1 VSLIL
6 IADDNPHAH
15 RMGRQILSQEG
26 YEVATT
32 SNGDE
37 TLQYLAE
44 NHPDL
49 VLVDTRMPGPSGF
62 EVCRRIKRHPKLN
75 HVKVVLLAGP
85 LEPFD
90 PAQAE
95 AAGSDGVLHKPLDA
109 YSLIDTVKTLIGEA
123 RVRETA
129 RDAEP
134 VASLRVLDR
143 AAVPAELAEAPEP
156 GAHFSSAS
164 SADLDPFGAAVQAA
178 LSEGPDEGLREEL
191 VRHAINE
198 VLTAAMP
205 TLVDTL
211 TQRVLER
218 LKQL

>member
-1 VSLIL
+1 
-6 IADDNPHAH
+6 
-15 RMGRQILSQEG
+15 MGRQILSQEG

-44 NHPDL
+44 NQPDL
-49 VLVDTRMPGPSGF
+49 VLADTRMPGPSGF
-62 EVCRRIKRHPKLN
+62 DVCRRIKRHPKLN

-109 YSLIDTVKTLIGEA
+109 YSLIDTVKSLIGEA
-123 RVRETA
+123 RAKETVRDT
-129 RDAEP
+129 EP
-134 VASLRVLDR
+134 AASLRVLNR
-143 AAVPAELAEAPEP
+143 STAPVELPDAPEP
-156 GAHFSSAS
+156 AQNTAS
-164 SADLDPFGAAVQAA
+164 QAKEELDPFGAAVQAA
-178 LSEGPDEGLREEL
+178 LGDEQDEGRREEL
-191 VRHAINE
+191 VRQAVAE
-198 VLTAAMP
+198 VLTAALP

-218 LKQL
+218 LRQL

>member
-1 VSLIL
+1 
-6 IADDNPHAH
+6 
-15 RMGRQILSQEG
+15 MGRQILSQEG

-32 SNGDE
+32 ANGDE

-44 NHPDL
+44 NEPDL

-62 EVCRRIKRHPKLN
+62 EICRRIKRHPKLN
-75 HVKVVLLAGP
+75 LVKVVLLAGP

-90 PAQAE
+90 PAHAE

-109 YSLIDTVKTLIGEA
+109 YSLIDTVKSLIGESRA
-123 RVRETA
+123 KETSQ
-129 RDAEP
+129 DAEP

-143 AAVPAELAEAPEP
+143 STSPAELSEAPEP
-156 GAHFSSAS
+156 GAHYSAESSGN
-164 SADLDPFGAAVQAA
+164 LDPFGAAVQAA
-178 LSEGPDEGLREEL
+178 LGDDQEEGLQEEA
-191 VRHAINE
+191 VRQAVNE

-218 LKQL
+218 IKQL

>member
-1 VSLIL
+1 MSLIL

-26 YEVATT
+26 YEVATA

-44 NHPDL
+44 NEPDL

-75 HVKVVLLAGP
+75 RVKVVLLAGP

-109 YSLIDTVKTLIGEA
+109 YSLIDTVKSLIGEA
-123 RVRETA
+123 RAKEVVQDEDPA
-129 RDAEP
+129 
-134 VASLRVLDR
+134 ASQRVLDR
-143 AAVPAELAEAPEP
+143 STEPPELTDTPEP
-156 GAHFSSAS
+156 GSDFSAESSAE
-164 SADLDPFGAAVQAA
+164 LDPFGAAVQAA
-178 LSEGPDEGLREEL
+178 LSDDQDKDRREES
-191 VRHAINE
+191 VREAVHE

-218 LKQL
+218 LRKL

>member
-1 VSLIL
+1 MSLIL

-44 NHPDL
+44 NQPDL
-49 VLVDTRMPGPSGF
+49 VLADTRMPGPSGF
-62 EVCRRIKRHPKLN
+62 DVCRRIKRHPKLS

-109 YSLIDTVKTLIGEA
+109 YSLIDTVKSLIGEA
-123 RVRETA
+123 RAKETV

-134 VASLRVLDR
+134 AASLRVLDR
-143 AAVPAELAEAPEP
+143 SAAPAEPRPAPEP
-156 GAHFSSAS
+156 AANLSSQNGAE
-164 SADLDPFGAAVQAA
+164 LDPFGAAVQAA
-178 LSEGPDEGLREEL
+178 LSDSQNEELREEA
-191 VRHAINE
+191 VRQAVSE
-198 VLTAAMP
+198 VLTAAVP

-218 LKQL
+218 LRQL

>member
-1 VSLIL
+1 MSLIL

-32 SNGDE
+32 ANGDE

-44 NHPDL
+44 NQPDL

-62 EVCRRIKRHPKLN
+62 EICRRIKRHPKLN
-75 HVKVVLLAGP
+75 QVKVVLLAGP

-109 YSLIDTVKTLIGEA
+109 YSLIDTVKSLIGES
-123 RVRETA
+123 RVTV

-143 AAVPAELAEAPEP
+143 SAVPSELSEAPEP
-156 GAHFSSAS
+156 GVHYSAESSR
-164 SADLDPFGAAVQAA
+164 DLDPFGVAVQAA
-178 LSEGPDEGLREEL
+178 LSDGQEEEL
-191 VRHAINE
+191 QEEAVRQAVNE
-198 VLTAAMP
+198 VLIAAMP

-218 LKQL
+218 LRQL

>member
-1 VSLIL
+1 
-6 IADDNPHAH
+6 
-15 RMGRQILSQEG
+15 MGRQILSQEG

-37 TLQYLAE
+37 TLQDLAE
-44 NHPDL
+44 NQPDL

-109 YSLIDTVKTLIGEA
+109 YSLIDTVKSLIGEA
-123 RVRETA
+123 RPTETA
-129 RDAEP
+129 RDREP
-134 VASLRVLDR
+134 AASLRVLDR
-143 AAVPAELAEAPEP
+143 SNGPTEP
-156 GAHFSSAS
+156 GAHFSSEADD
-164 SADLDPFGAAVQAA
+164 DLDPFGAAVQAA
-178 LSEGPDEGLREEL
+178 LSDDQDEDRREQL
-191 VRHAINE
+191 VREAVNE
-198 VLTAAMP
+198 VLAAAMP

-218 LKQL
+218 LRQL

>member
-1 VSLIL
+1 MSLIL

-44 NHPDL
+44 NQPDL
-49 VLVDTRMPGPSGF
+49 VLADTRMPGPSGF

-109 YSLIDTVKTLIGEA
+109 YSLIDTVKSLIGEA
-123 RVRETA
+123 RAKETV

-134 VASLRVLDR
+134 AASLRVLDR
-143 AAVPAELAEAPEP
+143 STEPPELTDAPAPGADSPAE
-156 GAHFSSAS
+156 SSAE
-164 SADLDPFGAAVQAA
+164 LDPFGAAVQAA
-178 LSEGPDEGLREEL
+178 LSDGQDEDQREEL
-191 VRHAINE
+191 VREAVHE

-218 LKQL
+218 LRKL

>member
-1 VSLIL
+1 
-6 IADDNPHAH
+6 
-15 RMGRQILSQEG
+15 MGRQILSQEG
-26 YEVATT
+26 YEVATA

-44 NHPDL
+44 NEPDL

-109 YSLIDTVKTLIGEA
+109 YSLIDTVKSLIGEA
-123 RVRETA
+123 RAKEVVQDEDPA
-129 RDAEP
+129 
-134 VASLRVLDR
+134 ASQRVLDR
-143 AAVPAELAEAPEP
+143 STEPPELTDTPAE
-156 GAHFSSAS
+156 SSAE
-164 SADLDPFGAAVQAA
+164 LDPFGAAVQAA
-178 LSEGPDEGLREEL
+178 LSDDQDKDRREES
-191 VRHAINE
+191 VREAVHE

-218 LKQL
+218 LRKL

>member
-44 NHPDL
+44 NEPDL
-49 VLVDTRMPGPSGF
+49 VLADTRMPGPSGF
-62 EVCRRIKRHPKLN
+62 EVCRRIKRHPKLQ

-109 YSLIDTVKTLIGEA
+109 YSLIDTVKSLIGEA
-123 RVRETA
+123 RARETVE
-129 RDAEP
+129 DAEP
-134 VASLRVLDR
+134 AASLRVLDR
-143 AAVPAELAEAPEP
+143 STGPAELTDAPDP
-156 GAHFSSAS
+156 GADFSAESA
-164 SADLDPFGAAVQAA
+164 ADLDPFGAAVQAA
-178 LSEGPDEGLREEL
+178 LSDDQDEDQREEL
-191 VRHAINE
+191 VREAVQE
-198 VLTAAMP
+198 VLAAAMP

-218 LKQL
+218 LRKL

>member
-1 VSLIL
+1 
-6 IADDNPHAH
+6 
-15 RMGRQILSQEG
+15 MGRQILSQEG

-44 NHPDL
+44 NQPDL
-49 VLVDTRMPGPSGF
+49 VLADTRMPGPSGF

-109 YSLIDTVKTLIGEA
+109 YSLIDTVKSLIGEA
-123 RVRETA
+123 RAKETVP
-129 RDAEP
+129 DAEP
-134 VASLRVLDR
+134 AASLRVLNR
-143 AAVPAELAEAPEP
+143 STSPAEPPDAPEP
-156 GAHFSSAS
+156 GANLSAQN

-178 LSEGPDEGLREEL
+178 LSDDEDEGRREEL
-191 VRHAINE
+191 VRQAVSE

-218 LKQL
+218 LRKL

>member
-1 VSLIL
+1 
-6 IADDNPHAH
+6 
-15 RMGRQILSQEG
+15 MGRQILSQEG

-44 NHPDL
+44 NQPDL
-49 VLVDTRMPGPSGF
+49 VLADTRMPGPSGF
-62 EVCRRIKRHPKLN
+62 DVCRRIKRHPKLS

-109 YSLIDTVKTLIGEA
+109 YSLIDTVKSLIGEA
-123 RVRETA
+123 RAKETV

-143 AAVPAELAEAPEP
+143 STAPAELADAPEP
-156 GAHFSSAS
+156 GADFSAE
-164 SADLDPFGAAVQAA
+164 AGPDLDPFGAAVQAA
-178 LSEGPDEGLREEL
+178 LGDEQDADRREEA
-191 VRHAINE
+191 VREAVNE
-198 VLTAAMP
+198 VLAAAMP

>member
-1 VSLIL
+1 
-6 IADDNPHAH
+6 
-15 RMGRQILSQEG
+15 MGRQILSQEG

-44 NHPDL
+44 NQPDL
-49 VLVDTRMPGPSGF
+49 VLADTRMPGPSGF

-109 YSLIDTVKTLIGEA
+109 YSLIDTVKSLIGEA
-123 RVRETA
+123 RARETV

-134 VASLRVLDR
+134 AASLRALDR
-143 AAVPAELAEAPEP
+143 STVPSGRPDAPEP
-156 GAHFSSAS
+156 GADFPKERSEE
-164 SADLDPFGAAVQAA
+164 LDPFGAAVQAA
-178 LSEGPDEGLREEL
+178 LSGGRHEDRREEM
-191 VRHAINE
+191 VREAVHE

-205 TLVDTL
+205 TLIDTL

-218 LKQL
+218 LRQL

>member
-1 VSLIL
+1 
-6 IADDNPHAH
+6 
-15 RMGRQILSQEG
+15 MGRQILSQEG

-44 NHPDL
+44 NQPDL

-62 EVCRRIKRHPKLN
+62 EICRRIKRHPKLH

-90 PAQAE
+90 PAHAE

-109 YSLIDTVKTLIGEA
+109 YSLIDTVKSLIGESRA
-123 RVRETA
+123 REPV

-143 AAVPAELAEAPEP
+143 SAAPAELSTAPRAHSAAE
-156 GAHFSSAS
+156 SSAEF
-164 SADLDPFGAAVQAA
+164 DPFGAAVQAA
-178 LSEGPDEGLREEL
+178 LSAGQDEGFREEL
-191 VRHAINE
+191 VRQAVKE

-218 LKQL
+218 LRQL